1 MATNTNI
8 TETPTK
14 RRVDPIARL
23 QAQLAEA
30 KAKAAEKQNRRAL
43 FLKEQID
50 KLDERI
56 AALQDRRFVFTSEL
70 AELQEEQL
78 PEEALT
84 DEH

>member
-84 DEH
+84 DED

>member
-56 AALQDRRFVFTSEL
+56 AALQDRRFMFTSEL
-70 AELQEEQL
+70 AGLQEEQL

-84 DEH
+84 DED